1 VKTTKSILIVIEDTQ
16 GTAEMAAG
24 IADALVG
31 EKVSVRNVSDFEGN
45 DILPTDAFFLGCERP
60 NPASFNYITDLFKHI
75 NLAKRPCG
83 VFSSG
88 TQEAAGYLASIVQD
102 SEAVIKGEP
111 LYAGS
116 KTGIKE
122 WAQSVIAG

>member
-1 VKTTKSILIVIEDTQ
+1 MKTTKNILIVIEDTQ

-24 IADALVG
+24 IVDALKG
-31 EKVSVRNVSDFEGN
+31 EKVRVRNVSEFEGN

-60 NPASFNYITDLFKHI
+60 NPASFTYITDLFKHI

-83 VFSSG
+83 IFSPG
-88 TQEAAGYLASIVQD
+88 TKDAAKYLANLVQD
-102 SEAVIKGEP
+102 SEAALKGEP

-116 KTGIKE
+116 GTGIKE

>member
-1 VKTTKSILIVIEDTQ
+1 
-16 GTAEMAAG
+16 MATG
-24 IADALVG
+24 IADALKE
-31 EKVSVRNVSDFEGN
+31 EKVSVKNVSEFKGN
-45 DILPTDAFFLGCERP
+45 EILPADAFFLGCETP
-60 NPASFNYITDLFKHI
+60 NPASFTYITDLFRHI

-88 TQEAAGYLASIVQD
+88 TKEAAGYLASLVHD
-102 SEAVIKGEP
+102 SEAALKKEP

-116 KTGIKE
+116 ETGIKE